1 MIPRRA
7 YPWIIPFTTM
17 FTLFVTNGIP
27 IGGLS
32 VFDEPLLNEFGWSR
46 SALKFRDL
54 LTFGTAGLLGPL
66 AGALAD
72 KLGVRRLMLFGAV
85 LLGISLFFYAH
96 IQSAVHMYI
105 IHLGFALTVVF
116 AGLIVNVMLVSRWFE
131 YKRGTAVGL
140 TLIGTSLGGIVLAPL
155 GNYLI
160 QTFGWRRA
168 FQIEIALP
176 ILLILVILLIMR
188 DAPEHMGLEPHRKP
202 DPKRPDPLPDT
213 RAVGVG
219 AAGTKPGELPGLSYG
234 AAMRTGT
241 FWALAL
247 VAMTTFFSIL
257 GVSAHLFLHLRDL
270 GVTPERA
277 AVGISL
283 LFSFGLLG
291 KFVIGMLADLMDHK
305 WLFLINLS
313 VMFAGSLCLASMSV
327 VLFWPFLILFGL
339 GWGGLYTL
347 LQVLIVDTFG
357 LKASGKILGTITVLD
372 AIGGGLGPFV
382 IGYLFDTTGNY
393 FVPFTVVAGLIFV
406 AMICATM
413 VRRNL
418 VEHAH

>member
-72 KLGVRRLMLFGAV
+72 KLGVRRLMLFGSV
-85 LLGISLFFYAH
+85 LLAISLFFYAH
-96 IQSAVHMYI
+96 IQSAMQMYL

-140 TLIGTSLGGIVLAPL
+140 TLIGTSLGGIVLAPF
-155 GNYLI
+155 GNFLI
-160 QTFGWRRA
+160 QNFGWRRA

-176 ILLILVILLIMR
+176 ILLILVILFVMR
-188 DAPEHMGLEPHRKP
+188 DAPEQMGLAPYRKP
-202 DPKRPDPLPDT
+202 EPEARS
-213 RAVGVG
+213 VG
-219 AAGTKPGELPGLSYG
+219 AQAAGAAPGELPGLSYA

-241 FWALAL
+241 FWALAA

-270 GVTPERA
+270 GITPEKA
-277 AVGISL
+277 AMGISL
-283 LFSFGLLG
+283 LFTFGLAG
-291 KFVIGMLADLMDHK
+291 KFIIGLMADMMDHK
-305 WLFLINLS
+305 WLFLVNLT
-313 VMFAGSLCLASMSV
+313 VMFVGSLCLASMSV

-393 FVPFTVVAGLIFV
+393 FIPFTVVACLIFV

-418 VEHAH
+418 VEHVH